1 MLLVSGVKVNNC
13 KLYSSMGRAPIGELG
28 DQSRI
33 SVIKRYR
40 VKQHE
45 DVRSSTAIKQLTS
58 SEINN
63 NPS

>member
-1 MLLVSGVKVNNC
+1 
-13 KLYSSMGRAPIGELG
+13 MGRAPIGELG

-58 SEINN
+58 SVVNKITSVLYDCLLE
-63 NPS
+63 